1 MAVLVS
7 AVEVLQIS
15 NMTTSH
21 RSHAEEPVMYQI
33 FSCFVLHAIA
43 VNPIAAFVKFTPER
57 SEPIVVKAKRLKNPT
72 IHLLLQVNA
81 LAQPRRD
88 RGVKTEQLIPMA
100 AATITKFYTSF

>member
-21 RSHAEEPVMYQI
+21 RSHAEEAVMCQI
-33 FSCFVLHAIA
+33 FNCFVLHAIA
-43 VNPIAAFVKFTPER
+43 VNPIAAFVKCTIGELA
-57 SEPIVVKAKRLKNPT
+57 PIAVKAKRLKSPT

-81 LAQPRRD
+81 LVQPRKVAD
-88 RGVKTEQLIPMA
+88 VKTEPPIQVVAVTCIK
-100 AATITKFYTSF
+100 IH